1 MHVPPG
7 LTAQP
12 GQVCLLKRS
21 LYGLKQ
27 ASRQWYAKL
36 SSFLLLH
43 GYHHSQAD
51 HSLFLKF
58 SGPNITALLIYV
70 DDIVLS
76 GNDLSEITHVTFLLD
91 QAFKVKNLGDLKYFL
106 GLEVACSADDY
117 TTKLTSE
124 TGTALADP
132 SPYRR
137 LIGKLIYL
145 TSTRPN
151 IAFAV
156 QNLSQFVSSPTD
168 IHFRA
173 AFHVLRYLKQS
184 LGAVYL
190 GDSLISWKSKKQAI
204 VSRSSSEAE
213 YRALASTTCEIQ
225 WLTFLLEDF
234 RVPYEKPAL
243 LFCDND
249 SAIQIASNQVFHE
262 RTKHIEIDCHVV
274 REKVNR
280 GVLKLLPIHSSMQLA
295 DILTKALHPHVF
307 RESYGKLGM
316 CNIHSQLEGGS
327 QLDHQPKNVSAQESQ
342 PKAP

>member
-1 MHVPPG
+1 M
-7 LTAQP
+7 L
-12 GQVCLLKRS
+12 
-21 LYGLKQ
+21 
-27 ASRQWYAKL
+27 
-36 SSFLLLH
+36 
-43 GYHHSQAD
+43 
-51 HSLFLKF
+51 
-58 SGPNITALLIYV
+58 
-70 DDIVLS
+70 
-76 GNDLSEITHVTFLLD
+76 
-91 QAFKVKNLGDLKYFL
+91 
-106 GLEVACSADDY
+106 ACAPVSTPTDY
-117 TTKLTSE
+117 TTKLTSK

-145 TSTRPN
+145 TSTRPD

-168 IHFRA
+168 IHFRDV
-173 AFHVLRYLKQS
+173 FRVLRYLKKS
-184 LGAVYL
+184 LGAGIFLSSSSSLQLKGFSDSDWAGCVETRRSVTGFSVYL
-190 GDSLISWKSKKQAI
+190 GDSLISWKSKKQAT
-204 VSRSSSEAE
+204 VSRSSSKAE
-213 YRALASTTCEIQ
+213 YRVLASTTCEIQ
-225 WLTFLLEDF
+225 WLTFLLDDF

-249 SAIQIASNQVFHE
+249 LAIQIASNQVFHE